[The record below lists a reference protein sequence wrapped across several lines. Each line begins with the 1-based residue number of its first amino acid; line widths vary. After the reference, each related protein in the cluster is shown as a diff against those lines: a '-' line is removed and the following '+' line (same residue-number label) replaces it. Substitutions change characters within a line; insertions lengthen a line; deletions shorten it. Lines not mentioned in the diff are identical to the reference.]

1 MFSPFEQFKIFFL
14 YEFNF
19 GSYSVFL
26 SNFTIYNLIVYL
38 FFTIFFLSF
47 YQNIFKKNIYNNI
60 IENYYSFTYGALSNQ
75 VTKRGN
81 RYIPFFQYIFL
92 FITISNLLGMIPY
105 SFSVT
110 SHIAFVFGFSLAMF
124 IGLQVIGFERFG
136 LYFFSF
142 FLPSG
147 VPTFITP
154 FIVILELISYSFR
167 VVSLSVRLIANIVS
181 GHMLLKLIM
190 GFIYNMLM
198 NGSFFLLAAIS
209 IALISALI
217 CLEFAIAILQAYVYL
232 VLCAI
237 YLKDVLTVDQH

>member
-1 MFSPFEQFKIFFL
+1 MYSPFEQFKIFFL
-14 YEFNF
+14 YDFNLGNNTIF
-19 GSYSVFL
+19 I

-38 FFTIFFLSF
+38 FFFFLFSSL
-47 YQNIFKKNIYNNI
+47 YQNIFHKNFYNLI
-60 IENYYSFTYGALSNQ
+60 IETYYSFTYSALSGQ

-81 RYIPFFQYIFL
+81 TYIPFFQYIFL
-92 FITISNLLGMIPY
+92 FITVSNLLGMIPY

-110 SHIAFVFGFSLAMF
+110 SHIAFVFGFSLTMF

-154 FIVILELISYSFR
+154 FIVILEVISYSFR

-190 GFIYNMLM
+190 GFIFNMLM
-198 NGSFFLLAAIS
+198 TGSFLFLASLS
-209 IALISALI
+209 IALICALI
-217 CLEFAIAILQAYVYL
+217 CLELAIAILQAYVYL

-237 YLKDVLTVDQH
+237 YLKDVLTIDQH

>member
-1 MFSPFEQFKIFFL
+1 MYSPFEQFKIFFL
-14 YEFNF
+14 YDFQF
-19 GSYSVFL
+19 GNNTVFI
-26 SNFTIYNLIVYL
+26 SNFTIYNIIVY
-38 FFTIFFLSF
+38 FFFFLLFTCF
-47 YQNIFKKNIYNNI
+47 YRNIFHKNLYNLI
-60 IENYYSFTYGALSNQ
+60 IETYYSFTYSALSGQ

-92 FITISNLLGMIPY
+92 FITVSNLLGMIPY

-110 SHIAFVFGFSLAMF
+110 SHIAFVFGFSLTMF

-190 GFIYNMLM
+190 GFIFNMLM
-198 NGSFFLLAAIS
+198 SGSFFFLAALS

-217 CLEFAIAILQAYVYL
+217 CLELAIAILQAYVYL